1 MTIDEKEN
9 IQNKIES
16 AMEYLVRAKSG
27 FAAPELKEEFIVE
40 AYHLLFQLREEINI
54 EKALEV

>member
-1 MTIDEKEN
+1 MTTDEKEN
-9 IQNKIES
+9 IQNKIEIV
-16 AMEYLVRAKSG
+16 MEYLIEAKSNIT
-27 FAAPELKEEFIVE
+27 APELKEEFLIE

>member
-1 MTIDEKEN
+1 MTVNEKEN

-16 AMEYLVRAKSG
+16 AMDYLVRAKSD
-27 FAAPELKEEFIVE
+27 FTAPELKEEFIVE

-54 EKALEV
+54 EKAFEV

>member
-9 IQNKIES
+9 VQDKIES
-16 AMEYLVRAKSG
+16 AMEYLVRAKSN
-27 FAAPELKEEFIVE
+27 FTSPELKEEFILE

>member
-1 MTIDEKEN
+1 MK
-9 IQNKIES
+9 KIIYKIK
-16 AMEYLVRAKSG
+16 YLVRAKSD
-27 FAAPELKEEFIVE
+27 FTAPELREEFLVE

>member
-1 MTIDEKEN
+1 MTIDEKDN

-16 AMEYLVRAKSG
+16 VMEYLVRAKSD
-27 FAAPELKEEFIVE
+27 FTAPELREEFIVE

>member
-9 IQNKIES
+9 VQDKIES
-16 AMEYLVRAKSG
+16 AMEYLVRAKSD
-27 FAAPELKEEFIVE
+27 FTAPELKEEFILE

>member
-1 MTIDEKEN
+1 MTIDEKDN

-16 AMEYLVRAKSG
+16 AMDCLVRAKSD
-27 FAAPELKEEFIVE
+27 FTAPELKEKFIVE

-54 EKALEV
+54 EKVLEV

>member
-9 IQNKIES
+9 VQDKIES
-16 AMEYLVRAKSG
+16 VMEYLVRAKSD
-27 FAAPELKEEFIVE
+27 FTAPELKEEFILE